1 MPDLSLNMKDY
12 WWIETGVPEDEAN
25 SGCVRVSLTKMPFSV
40 VKKGVWRLYRLN
52 LDRPDLNA
60 SDKLVLYCLCERYRV
75 QSMSST
81 DAVGYIGKMCNLSRA
96 TVGKSIKR
104 LADVNVIWI
113 VQEGPD
119 RIRHSKLEAR
129 KYFKKHFLIVGL
141 SFEVSERG

>member
-1 MPDLSLNMKDY
+1 MKDY

-25 SGCVRVSLTKMPFSV
+25 SGCVRVSL
-40 VKKGVWRLYRLN
+40 
-52 LDRPDLNA
+52 
-60 SDKLVLYCLCERYRV
+60 
-75 QSMSST
+75 SST

-113 VQEGPD
+113 VQEGPE
-119 RIRHSKLEAR
+119 RVRHSKLEAR

>member
-1 MPDLSLNMKDY
+1 MNQY
-12 WWIETGVPEDEAN
+12 WWIETGVPDNEKE
-25 SGCVRVSLTKMPFSV
+25 SGCVRYSLTKLRFSE
-40 VKKGVWRLYRLN
+40 VKKGVWRIFRLN
-52 LDRPDLNA
+52 LDRPDLSA
-60 SDKLVLYCLCERYRV
+60 SDKIVLYCLCERFRV

-96 TVGKSIKR
+96 TVGKSIRR

-113 VQEGPD
+113 VEEGPE

-141 SFEVSERG
+141 SYEVSERG